1 MSYANEIPSQA
12 IDVNIA
18 PPPVSAQKPWYG
30 RSWVNLKAIV
40 FTILHPPRKVP
51 VAIASSP
58 NITHTGTTNDSESR
72 NPPAI
77 NNAVITPI
85 VFWPS
90 FAPCVSEKNIE
101 EPICS
106 LPNTP
111 LTNLGFESRR
121 KYIIAMAKAKANAKP
136 SVGDTTIKTN
146 VFSMPPN
153 TTASNPPAINA
164 EPTKP
169 PISAWLL
176 EDGRPKYQVTRSHV
190 IAPISPASMTYT
202 VENSGCIIPLP
213 TVAAAVLKIN
223 GPAKFATASHTYSMK
238 WFQNL
243 VPTTVAIALAES

>member
-1 MSYANEIPSQA
+1 M
-12 IDVNIA
+12 DVNIA

-51 VAIASSP
+51 VAIAAAATK
-58 NITHTGTTNDSESR
+58 ITHTGTTNDSESR
-72 NPPAI
+72 NSPAI

-85 VFWPS
+85 FFWPS

-106 LPNTP
+106 FPNTP
-111 LTNLGFESRR
+111 LTNFGFESRR
-121 KYIIAMAKAKANAKP
+121 KYIIAMAKAKASTKP

-169 PISAWLL
+169 PTSAWLL

-202 VENSGCIIPLP
+202 VENSGCIIPL
-213 TVAAAVLKIN
+213 
-223 GPAKFATASHTYSMK
+223 ATIA
-238 WFQNL
+238 
-243 VPTTVAIALAES
+243 PTTMLTSPSSTIGVFNHILEQYLLRYLLYPDICQ